1 MMIQFFLD
9 IKSRLN
15 QVILST
21 VNLQI
26 TQCVNHIQS
35 ESRKNEAKN
44 DKMKYN
50 LKRFVQ
56 WEKHKH
62 EYKV

>member
-56 WEKHKH
+56 
-62 EYKV
+62 